1 MNSCSAGQ
9 QGFRGCITQGAL
21 EGTQRWAG
29 CLLGGDC
36 PWALEA
42 RCAAEKRACL
52 FQRIGPTL
60 TAAAAPVKA
69 HSCTRTR
76 STSSRRGWPKPAVLP
91 PRNDISLQPSCC
103 LPGAPQPKLVITDRS
118 EGEEGSRLQQ
128 KLVKIDSRFR
138 EQCGPSAGD
147 VFCTRAEHEQYTQ
160 TGLVAM
166 APSPCGMPS
175 KPVEDRVERIQRSI
189 KPRV

>member
-1 MNSCSAGQ
+1 VNSCSAGQ

-69 HSCTRTR
+69 HSCTHPLHIV
-76 STSSRRGWPKPAVLP
+76 S
-91 PRNDISLQPSCC
+91 
-103 LPGAPQPKLVITDRS
+103 PGLA
-118 EGEEGSRLQQ
+118 E
-128 KLVKIDSRFR
+128 
-138 EQCGPSAGD
+138 AGC
-147 VFCTRAEHEQYTQ
+147 VATQ
-160 TGLVAM
+160 
-166 APSPCGMPS
+166 
-175 KPVEDRVERIQRSI
+175 E
-189 KPRV
+189 